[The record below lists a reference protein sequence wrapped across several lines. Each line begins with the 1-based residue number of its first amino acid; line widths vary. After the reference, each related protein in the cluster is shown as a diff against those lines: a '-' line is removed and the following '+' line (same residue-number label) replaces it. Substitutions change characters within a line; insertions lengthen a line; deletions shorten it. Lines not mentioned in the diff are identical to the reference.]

1 MDFEMNR
8 LKERYPVPESF
19 RRQARVSG
27 REAFDRLYTRSVQD
41 PEEYWAEKAS
51 ELLAWHAPWEK
62 TLESDFARGRVAWF
76 RGGKLNVCYNCLD
89 RHIQTWRRN
98 KAAIIFEGERIGDSR
113 TFTYQDLFY
122 EVNKL
127 AQVLRKLGVQKG
139 DRVTLYLPMIP
150 HLVIAM
156 LACARIGAIHNV
168 VFGGFSAASLANR
181 IRDCQARF
189 LITSDGGFRSGRV
202 VTLKHNADEA
212 LESCP
217 SVEKVLVVRRTR
229 WAVPMKPGR
238 DLWYHREMRASDLKP
253 FCPPEWMEAEDPL
266 FILYTSGSTGKPKG
280 LVHTTAG
287 YLLYATSTFL
297 DVFDYKDEDT
307 FWCTADIGWITG
319 HSYLVYGPLCAGAS
333 SVMFEGVPSYPAYD
347 RFWDVV
353 EKYRISIFYTAP
365 TAIRALRK
373 EGEDMV
379 LRRDLSSLRLLGS
392 VGESID
398 PEAWHWYYEVVGHGR
413 CPIVDTWWQTETGG
427 ILLSPLPG
435 ATDLKPGAATLPCFG
450 IQPCLLNEQGKEIVG
465 PGKGYLCI
473 KSPWPGMAR
482 AIYNDPPRFRK
493 TYFAH
498 HPGYYFTGDGARR
511 DEEGYYWITGRVD
524 DVINVSGH
532 RLGTAEVE
540 SALEAHPAVA
550 EAAVVGFPHNIK
562 GEAIYA
568 FVTLKPDQSPSDSLR
583 TELVQQ
589 VRRLIGPIATPER
602 IQWAEALPKTRSG
615 KIMRRLLRN
624 ISAGEVS
631 DMGDTSTL
639 LDAAV
644 VQRLIQGAAKTS
656 GDQPSSG
663 S

>member
-1 MDFEMNR
+1 MMRHEINR
-8 LKERYPVPESF
+8 LRERYPVPEAF
-19 RRQARVSG
+19 RRQARISG
-27 REAFDRLYTRSVQD
+27 REAFDRLYARSIGD
-41 PEEYWAEKAS
+41 PEGFWSEKAR
-51 ELLAWHAPWEK
+51 ELLSWHAPWGK
-62 TLESDFARGRVAWF
+62 TLDSDFEKGRAAWF
-76 RGGKLNVCYNCLD
+76 RGGKLNVSYNCLD
-89 RHIQTWRRN
+89 RHVQSWRRN

-127 AQVLRKLGVQKG
+127 AQVLKKLGVQKG

-150 HLVIAM
+150 QLVIAM
-156 LACARIGAIHNV
+156 LACARIGAIHSV
-168 VFGGFSAASLANR
+168 VFGGFSAESLANR
-181 IRDCQARF
+181 IQDCQSRL

-212 LESCP
+212 LERCP
-217 SVEKVLVVRRTR
+217 SVDKVLVVRRTR
-229 WAVPMKPGR
+229 WEVPMKSGR

-253 FCPPEWMEAEDPL
+253 FCPPEWMDAEDPL
-266 FILYTSGSTGKPKG
+266 FVLYTSGSTGKPKG
-280 LVHTTAG
+280 MVHTTAG

-297 DVFDYKDEDT
+297 DVFDYKEEDT
-307 FWCTADIGWITG
+307 FWCTADIGWVTG

-373 EGEDMV
+373 EGEDLV
-379 LRRDLSSLRLLGS
+379 RRRDLNSLRLLGS
-392 VGESID
+392 VGEPID
-398 PEAWHWYYEVVGHGR
+398 PESWHWYYEVVGQGR

-427 ILLSPLPG
+427 ILISPLPG
-435 ATDLKPGAATLPCFG
+435 AIDLKPGSATVPMFG
-450 IQPCLLNEQGKEIVG
+450 IQPCILNEKGEEIEG
-465 PGKGYLCI
+465 EGKGSLCI

-482 AIYNDPPRFRK
+482 MIYNDPPRFRQI
-493 TYFAH
+493 YFAD
-498 HPGYYFTGDGARR
+498 HPGYYLTGDGARR

-550 EAAVVGFPHNIK
+550 EAAVVGFPHEIK
-562 GEAIYA
+562 GEAIHA
-568 FVTLKPDQSPSDSLR
+568 FVILKAGEVPSDVLR
-583 TELVQQ
+583 GELMQQ
-589 VRRLIGPIATPER
+589 TRRLIGPIATPER
-602 IQWAEALPKTRSG
+602 IQWADVLPKTRSG

-624 ISAGEVS
+624 ISAGELS
-631 DMGDTSTL
+631 DIGDTSTL
-639 LDAAV
+639 LDEEV
-644 VQRLIQGAAKTS
+644 VQRLIQGTK
-656 GDQPSSG
+656 
-663 S
+663 